1 MSDYTR
7 AKRQAAW
14 RARDKAKRQQD
25 KAAGIAWVTVRVPEE
40 DQTRLEAYAAELLA
54 AKEMRDQESKVD

>member
-14 RARDKAKRQQD
+14 RARDKAKREHD
-25 KAAGIAWVTVRVPEE
+25 KAAGIVLVTVRVPEK
-40 DQTRLEAYAAELLA
+40 DQLRLEAFAAELLA

>member
-14 RARDKAKRQQD
+14 RARDKAKREQD
-25 KAAGIAWVTVRVPEE
+25 KAAGIVWVTVRVPEE
-40 DQTRLEAYAAELLA
+40 DQPRIEAYAAELLSE
-54 AKEMRDQESKVD
+54 KEMRDREPKVD